1 MGRGDPQ
8 NGMAVDADRQKDFP
22 ALPSYA
28 SYELGSLAQAFEVAR
43 TADDVA
49 DASQKLNS
57 TIQQITVNSEET
69 SAQANVA
76 SNAAQPVEE
85 QNTTTNG
92 MSRNVSDAARRSA
105 VAARSPVTLRR
116 SGSDRKHI
124 TGRRGTRKR
133 QHRSWSQMSVQLD
146 SWVERFKI
154 DANEDRGGNN
164 TAPMSWQAMSVG
176 AGS

>member
-1 MGRGDPQ
+1 MGRGVPQ

-57 TIQQITVNSEET
+57 TIQQITANSEGT

-124 TGRRGTRKR
+124 TGRRGTRR
-133 QHRSWSQMSVQLD
+133 GNTGVGRRCRCNWTVGSSD
-146 SWVERFKI
+146 SRLTPTKI
-154 DANEDRGGNN
+154 
-164 TAPMSWQAMSVG
+164 G
-176 AGS
+176 AETIPRL